1 MGKNSLFFSLRWK
14 LAILFGSVFLVLQ
27 SLFAF
32 TSYLNAQDN
41 FENDRK
47 NIQISHV
54 NIAETLTKDSFSV
67 LEQFAELV
75 SIVNDPSR
83 EAIKEPRRGISSLDE
98 NWSRWQL
105 IWDIEN
111 IALFDKQGMPIKS
124 LGNQLIDSDASVQRV
139 LNNELPEHHVFC
151 PDNCFQQAIIPVISN
166 TTITGAISVIRPFSD
181 VIIKYN
187 QATRSDIGILI
198 TGRSD
203 GVADKTK
210 VSSGKHW
217 QYKLSGITQ
226 PEKNAPVF
234 EFITQHHNIEDFFG
248 ASKRIEVNKSI
259 YEVRVLPIQ
268 QADVSNPPPFF
279 FFVDDITADLKHLN
293 SDIKRVWLYGFI
305 GLLTSLL
312 LILLAL
318 HVSLR
323 RISRLSRALP
333 LLSKNHFVQFR
344 KQIAVKSTT
353 NLGYDELD
361 RLSFTALNLADQLEN
376 VEKEMRGHTFTL
388 LEKSQELGKERDF
401 IRQLIELAPI
411 MIIIQKLNGI
421 ILSINHAG
429 VEGFE
434 TDGETII
441 GKVFDVFLPEYD
453 QEHLTKLNRL
463 RFGEYGDQIQLDGLL
478 LTESG
483 RHRDISWLHKLLPS
497 KEHGEERVI
506 LTLGMDIS
514 ERKIAEARNI
524 RMAYYDYLT
533 GLGNRRKFH
542 DEFAP
547 KLASAERYGYQLA
560 LFYLDLDRFKE
571 VNDTSGHD
579 AGDNFL
585 KMVANVLMGTIRSTD
600 LLCRIGGDEFT
611 LLLPHADMAG
621 VEHIANKINSVLKAQ
636 SFTCNGKTYAA
647 SASIGVAVFPI
658 HGVTVNELMANADLA
673 MYQAKEL
680 GRGQHHLFNPSYD
693 YRSKVNQT
701 LLWRNILED
710 AIANDKFVLFYQPIR
725 NIKTNETS
733 HFECL
738 IRLQQDD
745 GAMLMPSDFVF
756 RAEELGLISRID
768 RIVLKKAVEQHL
780 EFNKQGKEYKL
791 SVNISKRSFDDP
803 AIFDDF
809 AEIFS
814 NPEVDQQRIIFEI
827 TDSAA
832 VSNYL
837 STNVLIN
844 QIRGLGCILALN
856 DFGVEYP
863 SLHYLKNAP
872 VDYVKIDG
880 SLIRHLDKNNDDRIF
895 VKGLIEMAHAFGKK
909 TVAEFVES
917 EDILTILKD
926 FGIDYAQGYHIGRPE
941 AME

>member
-1 MGKNSLFFSLRWK
+1 MEKNSLFFSLRWK
-14 LAILFGSVFLVLQ
+14 LAILFGSVFFVLQ

-32 TSYLNAQDN
+32 ISYSNAQDN

-47 NIQISHV
+47 SIQNSHV
-54 NIAETLTKDSFSV
+54 NIAETLTKDSFLV

-75 SIVNDPSR
+75 SIINDPS
-83 EAIKEPRRGISSLDE
+83 AKTSKEQLRGVSSLDD
-98 NWSRWQL
+98 NWARWQL

-111 IALFDKQGMPIKS
+111 IALFGKQGVNVKS
-124 LGNQLIDSDASVQRV
+124 LGNQLVNPDATVQRV
-139 LNNELPEHHVFC
+139 LKNELPEHQVFC
-151 PDNCFQQAIIPVISN
+151 PDNCFQQAIIPVIGEAE
-166 TTITGAISVIRPFSD
+166 ITGVVSVIRPFSD

-187 QATRSDIGILI
+187 EATRSDIGILI
-198 TGRSD
+198 IDHSEGNIP
-203 GVADKTK
+203 
-210 VSSGKHW
+210 GKRW
-217 QYKLSGITQ
+217 KYKLSGMTQ
-226 PEKNAPVF
+226 AEKNAPVF
-234 EFITQHHNIEDFFG
+234 EFISRHHKIEDFLES
-248 ASKRIEVNKSI
+248 SKKVAVNNSI

-268 QADVSNPPPFF
+268 QTDLTNSPPFF
-279 FFVDDITADLKHLN
+279 LLVDDITTDIKHLN
-293 SDIKRVWLYGFI
+293 NDIKRVWLYGFV
-305 GLLTSLL
+305 GLLTSLILIL
-312 LILLAL
+312 LILHA
-318 HVSLR
+318 SLR

-333 LLSKNHFVQFR
+333 LLSENQFTQFR
-344 KQIAVKSTT
+344 KQIAVKNSI

-361 RLSFTALNLADQLEN
+361 RLSFTALKLADQLEN
-376 VEKEMRGHTFTL
+376 IEKEVRGQTFNL

-401 IRQLIELAPI
+401 IRQLIEMAPI
-411 MIIIQKLNGI
+411 IIIIQKLNGI

-429 VEGFE
+429 IDGLE

-441 GKVFDVFLPEYD
+441 GKVFDVFLPESD

-478 LTESG
+478 LTETG
-483 RHRDISWLHKLLPS
+483 RHRDISWLHKLMPS
-497 KEHGEERVI
+497 KEYGEERVI

-514 ERKIAEARNI
+514 DRKITEARNI

-542 DEFAP
+542 EEFAP

-579 AGDNFL
+579 AGDSFL
-585 KMVANVLMGTIRSTD
+585 KMVASVLMGTIRSTD

-611 LLLPHADMAG
+611 LLLPHADMVG
-621 VEHIANKINSVLKAQ
+621 VEHIATKINSVLKAQ
-636 SFTCNGKTYAA
+636 GFTSNGKTYTA

-680 GRGQHHLFNPSYD
+680 GRGQHHVFNPDYD

-701 LLWRNILED
+701 IRWRNILED
-710 AIANDKFVLFYQPIR
+710 AIANDRFVLFYQPIL
-725 NIKTNETS
+725 NIKTNNIS
-733 HFECL
+733 HYECL
-738 IRLQQDD
+738 IRLQQED
-745 GAMLMPSDFVF
+745 GQMLMPSDFVF
-756 RAEELGLISRID
+756 RAEELGLISRVD
-768 RIVLKKAVEQHL
+768 RIVLNKAVKQHL
-780 EFNKQGKEYKL
+780 EFNKLGKKYKL

-803 AIFDDF
+803 TIFDDF
-809 AEIFS
+809 ARLFS
-814 NPEVDQQRIIFEI
+814 DPDVDQQRIIFEI

-832 VSNYL
+832 VSNYQ

-844 QIRGLGCILALN
+844 QIRGLGCVLALN

-880 SLIRHLDKNNDDRIF
+880 SLIRHLDKNNDDKVF
-895 VKGLIEMAHAFGKK
+895 VKALIELAHAFGKK

-917 EDILTILKD
+917 EDILTILKE
-926 FGIDYAQGYHIGRPE
+926 FGIDYAQGYYIGKPE
-941 AME
+941 AIK

>member
-14 LAILFGSVFLVLQ
+14 LAILFGSVLLILQ
-27 SLFAF
+27 SVFSF
-32 TSYLNAQDN
+32 VSYLNAQDN

-47 NIQISHV
+47 NIQNNHI
-54 NIAETLTKDSFSV
+54 NIAETFTKDSFLV
-67 LEQFAELV
+67 LEQFSELV
-75 SIVNDPSR
+75 SVVNDPSLKPSN
-83 EAIKEPRRGISSLDE
+83 EQNHAVSSLDE

-105 IWDIEN
+105 IWDMEN
-111 IALFDKQGMPIKS
+111 IVFFDKQGTRIKS
-124 LGNQLIDSDASVQRV
+124 WGNPLIDSDATVQRV
-139 LNNELPEHHVFC
+139 LKNEFPEHQIFC
-151 PDNCFQQAIIPVISN
+151 PDNCFQQAIIPMMEKSKVA
-166 TTITGAISVIRPFSD
+166 GAFSVIRSFSD
-181 VIIKYN
+181 VIIKYKE
-187 QATRSDIGILI
+187 ATDSDIGII
-198 TGRSD
+198 IADHRG
-203 GVADKTK
+203 ADKAK
-210 VSSGKHW
+210 VSEGQRQW
-217 QYKLSGITQ
+217 QYKLSSMTN
-226 PEKNAPVF
+226 PEKNLPVF
-234 EFITQHHNIEDFFG
+234 EYISQHHSIDEFLT
-248 ASKRIEVNKSI
+248 ASKRIEFNNAV
-259 YEVRVLPIQ
+259 YEVRVLTLQ
-268 QADVSNPPPFF
+268 QTNESNKPPFF
-279 FFVDDITADLKHLN
+279 FFVDDITSDLKHLN
-293 SDIKRVWLYGFI
+293 SDLKHIWLYGFV
-305 GLLTSLL
+305 GLLASLL
-312 LILLAL
+312 LILLTL

-323 RISRLSRALP
+323 RITSLSRALP
-333 LLSKNHFVQFR
+333 LLSKNQFDQFR
-344 KQIAVKSTT
+344 KQIPAKDSS

-361 RLSFTALNLADQLEN
+361 KLGYTALNLADQLEN
-376 VEKEMRGHTFTL
+376 FEQEMRGHTFSL
-388 LEKSQELGKERDF
+388 VEKSRELGKERDF
-401 IRQLIELAPI
+401 IRQLVEVAPI
-411 MIIIQKLNGI
+411 IIIIQKLSGI
-421 ILSINHAG
+421 ILTINHAG
-429 VEGFE
+429 VDALE
-434 TDGETII
+434 TDSHTIV
-441 GKVFDVFLPEYD
+441 GKVFDVFLPESD

-463 RFGEYGDQIQLDGLL
+463 RAGEYGDQIQLDGLL
-478 LTESG
+478 VAETGKLM
-483 RHRDISWLHKLLPS
+483 DISWLHKLMPYY
-497 KEHGEERVI
+497 EHGDEMVI

-533 GLGNRRKFH
+533 GLGNRRKFQE
-542 DEFAP
+542 EFAQ

-571 VNDTSGHD
+571 INDSSGHE

-585 KMVANVLMGTIRSTD
+585 KMVANALKETIRSTD

-611 LLLPHADMAG
+611 LLLPHADLPG

-636 SFTCNGKTYAA
+636 SFSCNGKTYAA
-647 SASIGVAVFPI
+647 SASIGVAVFPM

-680 GRGQHHLFNPSYD
+680 GRGQHHLFSPDYD

-701 LLWRNILED
+701 VRWRNILED
-710 AIANDKFVLFYQPIR
+710 AIANDKFVLFYQPILTIKSN
-725 NIKTNETS
+725 NIS

-745 GAMLMPSDFVF
+745 GQMLMPSDFVF
-756 RAEELGLISRID
+756 RAEELGLISKID
-768 RIVLKKAVEQHL
+768 RIVLKKAVMQHL
-780 EFNKQGKEYKL
+780 EFNKLGKKYKL

-809 AEIFS
+809 AFIFS
-814 NPEVDQQRIIFEI
+814 NPEVDQTRIIFEI

-832 VSNYL
+832 VSNYQ

-844 QIRGLGCILALN
+844 QIRALGCVLALN

-895 VKGLIEMAHAFGKK
+895 VKALIEMAHAFGKK

-917 EDILTILKD
+917 EEILTILKG
-926 FGIDYAQGYHIGRPE
+926 FGIDYAQGYHIGKPK